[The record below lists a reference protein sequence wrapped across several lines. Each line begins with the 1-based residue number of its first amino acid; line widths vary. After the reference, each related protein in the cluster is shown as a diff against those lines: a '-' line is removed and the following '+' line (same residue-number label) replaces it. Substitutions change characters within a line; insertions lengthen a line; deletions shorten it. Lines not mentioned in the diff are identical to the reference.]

1 MHVCVLSDPIDVFKE
16 TDWKRPK
23 KHEVKAGTSL
33 QPIKT
38 LFFSQVRS
46 SSEVSQVR
54 QKFVRSSSDVRISV
68 FPQLLPFDFHA
79 TLASELSKSQFYTS
93 FWRLTL
99 ILCEGAAPGP
109 TKFTFCHMF
118 GCPTCAISA
127 DGCPCPKEIHIPPHA
142 WAFETHDLRR
152 RLLRAK
158 KFRIS
163 PHHMLAH
170 PTCTIS
176 AEGCP
181 RTNKTRISPHVW
193 VSDTPQF
200 WLLIRTP
207 AQASDEFDEL
217 LTNFWDELDELLTN
231 LWRTSDKFLT
241 NLTNFWRTSDELLTN
256 FWRTWRTSDELDE
269 PDKLFT
275 NFWRTWRTSEI
286 FRGTWWF
293 FKKLQKTSS

>member
-54 QKFVRSSSDVRISV
+54 QKFVRSSSEVRQVSSEVSSDVRISV

-109 TKFTFCHMF
+109 TKFTVCHMF

-158 KFRIS
+158 KVSHFTT
-163 PHHMLAH
+163 PHA
-170 PTCTIS
+170 
-176 AEGCP
+176 CP
-181 RTNKTRISPHVW
+181 
-193 VSDTPQF
+193 SDTHDLRRGLPKDKQDPHF
-200 WLLIRTP
+200 ATRLGVRHAAVLTP
-207 AQASDEFDEL
+207 
-217 LTNFWDELDELLTN
+217 N
-231 LWRTSDKFLT
+231 
-241 NLTNFWRTSDELLTN
+241 
-256 FWRTWRTSDELDE
+256 
-269 PDKLFT
+269 
-275 NFWRTWRTSEI
+275 
-286 FRGTWWF
+286 
-293 FKKLQKTSS
+293 